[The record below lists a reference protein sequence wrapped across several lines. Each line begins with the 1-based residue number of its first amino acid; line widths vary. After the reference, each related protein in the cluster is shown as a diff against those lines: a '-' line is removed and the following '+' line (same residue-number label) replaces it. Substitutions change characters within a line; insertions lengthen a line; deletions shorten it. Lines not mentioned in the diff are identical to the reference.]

1 MTYQIIAS
9 AEHGINWDGL
19 AADYRYANTEEE
31 RELAFEMIRQCVA
44 VDLPDEADETEGAI
58 TFLRNR
64 GLWQD

>member
-19 AADYRYANTEEE
+19 AADYRNAKTDEEKDE
-31 RELAFEMIRQCVA
+31 AFEMIRQCVA
-44 VDLPDEADETEGAI
+44 VDLPDEADETAGAI
-58 TFLRNR
+58 AFLRNR